1 MSENRVDES
10 KIDEEK
16 VKKIIEFAYHQIKL
30 KGNQTKG
37 TINSKIVEEM
47 KEELKW
53 KLKALKLLTSD
64 NIEMFL

>member
-47 KEELKW
+47 KEELK
-53 KLKALKLLTSD
+53 
-64 NIEMFL
+64 

>member
-30 KGNQTKG
+30 RGNQTKG
-37 TINSKIVEEM
+37 MINSKIVEEM

-53 KLKALKLLTSD
+53 KLKALKLLISD

>member
-30 KGNQTKG
+30 RGNQTKG
-37 TINSKIVEEM
+37 MINSKIVEEM
-47 KEELKW
+47 KEELK
-53 KLKALKLLTSD
+53 
-64 NIEMFL
+64 